1 MKTSP
6 LRNYKEMETENKNH
20 RSYNSISM
28 HPSFHRSTDRC
39 THKIIICRIYH
50 ICPMMLLPSMVILAP
65 SFTII
70 PESSVHCSNCFPE
83 SDWRKVFA
91 ESSRIERLLQNG
103 DMIILTFASACIHT
117 CAYVEPKTFFL
128 TTHTHNKHVTAVFK
142 LKLPR
147 AHSGTLQ
154 LANRKFNGEKL
165 CGGLGHQNCECWSGS
180 MIFSGAGLFLTYGFC
195 VPLLCN
201 YLEQLGFAAT
211 RGSYSLTWWV
221 PFTAHSRHHCTM
233 QMSRMDCRVLTVLIC
248 TDAWCSLLGGFPRA
262 RAEEATSPPQVSA
275 PLWRIE
281 ASLPYRYTTLPIL
294 LTIKKHA
301 ACHGSDSHCCGS
313 VG

>member
-1 MKTSP
+1 MPHIPYLPYDASSLHGHLSTIIHDHSRV
-6 LRNYKEMETENKNH
+6 LRALLQLLSRERLKEGLCRVLQDWKAAAKWGNDYFN
-20 RSYNSISM
+20 ICVSM
-28 HPSFHRSTDRC
+28 HP
-39 THKIIICRIYH
+39 Y
-50 ICPMMLLPSMVILAP
+50 M
-65 SFTII
+65 
-70 PESSVHCSNCFPE
+70 
-83 SDWRKVFA
+83 
-91 ESSRIERLLQNG
+91 
-103 DMIILTFASACIHT
+103 CIRRT
-117 CAYVEPKTFFL
+117 KNLFL

-281 ASLPYRYTTLPIL
+281 ASLPYRYSTLPIL